1 MRPVSANVSATT
13 AARWGVNAGAQMVE
27 QAAGVESV
35 MERHAKSAEA
45 HRPADAAGSKGRGG
59 GKKEQGEGKPLFS
72 QMRVRSAGGNG
83 GDRVPVPPA
92 ERPRS
97 GPPTSS
103 ARPPA
108 QARQH
113 AERVAA
119 EQQRYRAL
127 MGYGDKADKENER
140 GAPTHRRLRP
150 SSAATARPASAT
162 ATPPTSVREELER
175 RARLRPASA
184 RERLVSSSPFGD
196 SQPGSA
202 KPLTKRR
209 AASAGPAR
217 RGRGG
222 GASAE
227 SDAWLKGILAETQQ
241 LISSVKSEQVALTAE
256 ADRLQGQLWSASGFN
271 KGSVSEAA
279 QQQLPPRLGG
289 KREQT

>member
-45 HRPADAAGSKGRGG
+45 HRPAGAAGSKGRGG

-127 MGYGDKADKENER
+127 MGYGDKADKEKLVNGCVVLCFIEDT
-140 GAPTHRRLRP
+140 GALDH
-150 SSAATARPASAT
+150 
-162 ATPPTSVREELER
+162 
-175 RARLRPASA
+175 
-184 RERLVSSSPFGD
+184 
-196 SQPGSA
+196 
-202 KPLTKRR
+202 
-209 AASAGPAR
+209 
-217 RGRGG
+217 
-222 GASAE
+222 
-227 SDAWLKGILAETQQ
+227 
-241 LISSVKSEQVALTAE
+241 
-256 ADRLQGQLWSASGFN
+256 GFRKN
-271 KGSVSEAA
+271 
-279 QQQLPPRLGG
+279 
-289 KREQT
+289 